1 MFAHLHS
8 ASGYSIRYGA
18 SLPAALAER
27 AAERGIAELALTDR
41 DTVSGVVRHAKA
53 CATAGVRPL
62 FGADLAVGLAEP
74 PAPSGR
80 RRTPARGGAFV
91 DESAPRITVLARDK
105 QGWANLCALISAAW
119 AGRAERGGGQ
129 PVVPLEV
136 LAAHAEGLTVL
147 LGPGSEPLRALAAG
161 RPDRAAR
168 LLIPWRQWF
177 GPALRLEAVNLR
189 RTGTGPGSLR
199 LAARTVGLA
208 ADLDLEA
215 VLTNAVRY
223 ADPGQGPIADVLD
236 AARLLRPI
244 QPGATCNGER
254 WLKPPAAMAE
264 LAQEVAEAAGQGP
277 GGARR
282 LLAVTARTAA
292 ECRLDPK
299 SDLGI
304 GTVRFPE
311 EDRLG
316 LAPGSSARVLRER
329 CEAALAKR
337 GMDRDPEAVRRL
349 REELEVATGLG
360 WSTFFLTVAQIVADF
375 KEAGVRVSARG
386 SGAGSLVVHLLGIS
400 AVNPLEHGLM
410 IMERFLSF
418 RRRSLPDIDV
428 DVPADR
434 RIDCYRLVLERF
446 GASRVAAV
454 AMPETYRVRWA
465 IRDVALATGLSPDE
479 AGPLAKAF
487 PHIRARDA
495 RSAMAELPELRQVAA
510 EADRYGARFWDL
522 VEGLDALPRGLA
534 MHPCGLLLSDD
545 SLLART
551 PVLPTPG
558 DGLPMSVFDKDDVED
573 LGCLKLD
580 ILGNRTMQ
588 AMSYALSEI
597 ERTTGRTVDL
607 DDPEQVPL
615 DDEAAFALLREG
627 ESLGVFSID
636 SPGQRDLLGR
646 AQPRAFVDLI
656 VQLALFRPGPVA
668 ADMIR
673 PWLDARHGRRPVRYP
688 HPDLIPA
695 LSPTLGVLV
704 FNEQVAKTFSVLTQT
719 DLALGEEARRALS
732 RPERLPALETW
743 FRTRAAAAGY
753 DQRVID
759 SVFEQLKGMGAYG
772 FPASHSAAFAV
783 ITLQSAWLKAHHG
796 PAFYAGIMEAEPGM
810 YPLRLLLADAR
821 RHGVPVLPVCVEA
834 SDAGYRVETGPDG
847 RHGLRIALA
856 AVKGITTE
864 EIARITAARPFTS
877 VPDLWERARPSLPTA
892 QNLARIGA
900 LAAVPGGTRPRRDL
914 LLLLD
919 ELHHGRRSAAVP
931 DQLALP
937 APAESPAPTGLPTM
951 TPRQELDAEL
961 EVIGLDASKHLM
973 AEHHA
978 LLAELGVTPSTQ
990 LRDVEAG
997 EVVLV
1002 AGAKVA
1008 IQTPPQKSGRRTIFV
1023 TLDDG
1028 AGGLPV
1034 DLAFFSGPDAEAAAH
1049 TLFHSWLLLVR
1060 GQLQHRGRSL
1070 SVVGHRAW
1078 DLAELARARAEGGTA
1093 AVRALLAAPGP
1104 ADPAQQDGGH
1114 QDRRTGGGPG
1124 GAGRMWHASQGA
1136 AG

>member
-1 MFAHLHS
+1 MVAQLHV
-8 ASGYSIRYGA
+8 ASGYSVRYGA

-27 AAERGIAELALTDR
+27 AAERGISELALTDR

-53 CATAGVRPL
+53 CAAAGVRPL
-62 FGADLAVGLAEP
+62 FGADLAVSLAEP
-74 PAPSGR
+74 GTPAGR

-105 QGWANLCALISAAW
+105 AGWANICALVSAAW
-119 AGRAERGGGQ
+119 AVRAERGGGQ

-136 LAAHAEGLTVL
+136 LAAHTEGLTVL
-147 LGPGSEPLRALAAG
+147 LGPSSEPIRALAAG
-161 RPDRAAR
+161 RPDRATQ
-168 LLIPWRQWF
+168 LLAPWREML
-177 GPALRLEAVNLR
+177 GPALRLEAVHLGR
-189 RTGTGPGSLR
+189 PGTGPGSLR

-223 ADPGQGPIADVLD
+223 ADPGQGPVADVLD
-236 AARLLRPI
+236 AARLLRPV
-244 QPGATCNGER
+244 QPGTTCNGER
-254 WLKPPAAMAE
+254 WLKPPAAMAQ
-264 LAQEVAEAAGQGP
+264 LAEEVAEAAGRGP
-277 GGARR
+277 GGGRR

-292 ECRLDPK
+292 ECRLDAA

-304 GTVRFPE
+304 ESVRFPE

-316 LAPGSSARVLRER
+316 LVPGTSARVLRER
-329 CEAALAKR
+329 CESALAER
-337 GMDRDPEAVRRL
+337 GMDRDPQAVLRL
-349 REELEVATGLG
+349 AEELEVATGLG
-360 WSTFFLTVAQIVADF
+360 WSTFFLTVGQIVEDF
-375 KEAGVRVSARG
+375 KAAGVRVSARG

-434 RIDCYRLVLERF
+434 RIDCYRLVLDRF
-446 GASRVAAV
+446 GTSRVAAV

-465 IRDVALATGLSPDE
+465 IRDVSLATGLAPEE
-479 AGPLAKAF
+479 AGRLAKAF
-487 PHIRARDA
+487 PHIRAKDA
-495 RSAMAELPELRQVAA
+495 RAALAELPELRQVAEQA
-510 EADRYGARFWDL
+510 GRYGNRFWDL
-522 VEGLDALPRGLA
+522 VEGLDALPRGSA
-534 MHPCGLLLSDD
+534 MHPCGLLLSDN

-551 PVLPTPG
+551 PVIPTPG
-558 DGLPMSVFDKDDVED
+558 EGLPMSVFDKDDVED

-588 AMSYALSEI
+588 ALSYALSEI
-597 ERTTGRTVDL
+597 ERTTGRTIDL
-607 DDPEQVPL
+607 DDPDQVPL
-615 DDEAAFALLREG
+615 DDEAAYALLREG

-636 SPGQRDLLGR
+636 SPGQRNLLGR
-646 AQPRAFVDLI
+646 AQPKSFLDLI

-673 PWLDARHGRRPVRYP
+673 PWLAARHGRQPVRYP

-704 FNEQVAKTFSVLTQT
+704 FNEQVAKVISVLTRT
-719 DLALGEEARRALS
+719 DLAMGEEARRALS

-743 FRTRAAAAGY
+743 FRTRAGVAGY
-753 DQRVID
+753 DQQVID
-759 SVFEQLKGMGAYG
+759 TTFDQLRGMGAYG

-783 ITLQSAWLKAHHG
+783 ITLQSAWLKAHFG

-821 RHGVPVLPVCVEA
+821 RHGVPVLPVCVET
-834 SDAGYRVETGPDG
+834 SEAGYRVETGPDG
-847 RHGLRIALA
+847 REGLRIALA
-856 AVKGITTE
+856 AVKGITAE
-864 EIARITAARPFTS
+864 EISRITAARPFTS

-900 LAAVPGGTRPRRDL
+900 LAAVPGGSRPRRDL

-919 ELHHGRRSAAVP
+919 ELHHGRRTTAVP

-937 APAESPAPTGLPTM
+937 APAESSAPTGLPAM
-951 TPRQELDAEL
+951 TARQELDAEL

-978 LLAELGVTPSTQ
+978 LLAELGVTPSTA
-990 LRDVEAG
+990 LRDVQAG

-1008 IQTPPQKSGRRTIFV
+1008 IQTPPQKNNRRTIFV

-1034 DLAFFSGPDAEAAAH
+1034 DLAFFSGPDAEASAH
-1049 TLFHSWLLLVR
+1049 TLFHSWLLVTR

-1078 DLAELARARAEGGTA
+1078 DLAELARVRAEGGTA
-1093 AVRALLAAPGP
+1093 AVRALLATPGP
-1104 ADPAQQDGGH
+1104 AAPEQHHDDGRENPRPG
-1114 QDRRTGGGPG
+1114 RPG

>member
-1 MFAHLHS
+1 MFPHLHT
-8 ASGYSIRYGA
+8 ASGYSVRYGA

-27 AAERGIAELALTDR
+27 AAERGVTELALTDR

-53 CATAGVRPL
+53 CAAVGVRPL
-62 FGADLAVGLAEP
+62 FGADLAVGLVEP
-74 PAPSGR
+74 AAPARR
-80 RRTPARGGAFV
+80 RRTPVRGGAFV
-91 DESAPRITVLARDK
+91 DESAPRITFLARNK
-105 QGWANLCALISAAW
+105 AGWANLCALISLAW
-119 AGRAERGGGQ
+119 AVRGERGGGQ

-136 LAAHAEGLTVL
+136 LADHTEGLTVL
-147 LGPGSEPLRALAAG
+147 LGPGSEPIRALAAG
-161 RPDRAAR
+161 RPDRAEQ
-168 LLIPWRQWF
+168 LLAPWRQWF
-177 GPALRLEAVNLR
+177 GPALRLEAVHLR
-189 RTGTGPGSLR
+189 RPGTGPGSLR
-199 LAARTVGLA
+199 LAARTMGLA
-208 ADLDLEA
+208 TELDLEA

-223 ADPGQGPIADVLD
+223 ANPGQGPVADVLD
-236 AARLLRPI
+236 AARLLRPV
-244 QPGATCNGER
+244 QPGAVCGGER
-254 WLKPPAAMAE
+254 WLKAPAAMAQ
-264 LAQEVAEAAGQGP
+264 LADEVAEAAGQGP
-277 GGARR
+277 GGGRR

-292 ECRLDPK
+292 ECRLDPA

-304 GTVRFPE
+304 GGVRFPE

-316 LAPGSSARVLRER
+316 LVPGSSARVLRKR
-329 CEAALAKR
+329 CESALAER
-337 GMDRDPEAVRRL
+337 GMDRDREAVRRL
-349 REELEVATGLG
+349 AEELEVATGLG
-360 WSTFFLTVAQIVADF
+360 WSTFFLTVARIVGDF

-386 SGAGSLVVHLLGIS
+386 SGAGSLIVHLLGIS

-434 RIDCYRLVLERF
+434 RIACYRLVLERF
-446 GASRVAAV
+446 GTERVAAV

-465 IRDVALATGLSPDE
+465 IRDVALATGLSPEE
-479 AGPLAKAF
+479 AGRLAKAF

-495 RSAMAELPELRQVAA
+495 RSAMAELPELRQVA
-510 EADRYGARFWDL
+510 EQADRYGDRFWDL
-522 VEGLDALPRGLA
+522 VEGLDALPRGSA

-558 DGLPMSVFDKDDVED
+558 DGLPMSVFDKEDVED

-607 DDPEQVPL
+607 DDPAQVPL

-646 AQPRAFVDLI
+646 AQPRNFLDLV

-673 PWLDARHGRRPVRYP
+673 PWLAARHGRQPVRYP

-704 FNEQVAKTFSVLTQT
+704 FNEQVAKVISTLTRT
-719 DLALGEEARRALS
+719 DLAMGEEARRALS

-743 FRTRAAAAGY
+743 FRTRAAKAGY

-759 SVFEQLKGMGAYG
+759 TTFEQLKGMGAYG

-783 ITLQSAWLKAHHG
+783 ITLQSAWLKAHFG
-796 PAFYAGIMEAEPGM
+796 PHFYAGIMQAEPGM

-834 SDAGYRVETGPDG
+834 SEAGYRVETGPDG
-847 RHGLRIALA
+847 RDGLRIALA
-856 AVKGITTE
+856 AVKGITAE
-864 EIARITAARPFTS
+864 EIDRITASRPFAS

-892 QNLARIGA
+892 QHLARIGA

-919 ELHHGRRSAAVP
+919 ELHHGRRTAAVP

-937 APAESPAPTGLPTM
+937 APAEACAPTGLPAM

-961 EVIGLDASKHLM
+961 EVIGLDVSRHLM

-978 LLAELGVTPSTQ
+978 LLAELGVTPSTG
-990 LRDVEAG
+990 LRDVEGG
-997 EVVLV
+997 ETVLV

-1008 IQTPPQKSGRRTIFV
+1008 IQTPPQKSGKRTIFL

-1028 AGGLPV
+1028 AGGPPV

-1049 TLFHSWLLLVR
+1049 TLFHSWLLVVR

-1078 DLAELARARAEGGTA
+1078 DLAELARVRAEGGTA
-1093 AVRALLAAPGP
+1093 AVRALLATPGSEHGD
-1104 ADPAQQDGGH
+1104 ARHD
-1114 QDRRTGGGPG
+1114 DRGTGGGPG
-1124 GAGRMWHASQGA
+1124 GAGRMWHASPGS

>member
-1 MFAHLHS
+1 MSAHLHV
-8 ASGYSIRYGA
+8 ASGYSVRYGA

-27 AAERGIAELALTDR
+27 AAERGVTELALTDR

-53 CATAGVRPL
+53 CAAAGVRPL

-74 PAPSGR
+74 TAAAAR
-80 RRTPARGGAFV
+80 RRSPARGGAFV

-105 QGWANLCALISAAW
+105 AGWANICSLISAAW
-119 AGRAERGGGQ
+119 AARAERGGGQ

-136 LAAHAEGLTVL
+136 LAGLTEGLTVL
-147 LGPGSEPLRALAAG
+147 LGPGSEPVRALAAG
-161 RPDRAAR
+161 RPDRATQ
-168 LLIPWRQWF
+168 LLAPWREMF
-177 GPALRLEAVNLR
+177 GPALRLEAVHLGR
-189 RTGTGPGSLR
+189 AGTSPGSLR

-223 ADPGQGPIADVLD
+223 ADPGQSPVADVLD
-236 AARLLRPI
+236 AARLLRPV
-244 QPGATCNGER
+244 QPGTTCNGER
-254 WLKPPAAMAE
+254 WLKPPAAMAQ
-264 LAQEVAEAAGQGP
+264 LADEVAEAAGQGP
-277 GGARR
+277 GGGRR

-304 GTVRFPE
+304 GGVRFPE

-316 LAPGSSARVLRER
+316 LVPGTSARVLRER
-329 CEAALAKR
+329 CESVLAER

-349 REELEVATGLG
+349 AEELEVVTGLG
-360 WSTFFLTVAQIVADF
+360 WSTFFLTVGQIVADF
-375 KEAGVRVSARG
+375 KAAGVRVSARG

-400 AVNPLEHGLM
+400 AVNPLQHGLM

-434 RIDCYRLVLERF
+434 RIDCYRLVLDRF
-446 GASRVAAV
+446 GTSRVAAV

-465 IRDVALATGLSPDE
+465 IRDVSLATGLPPEE
-479 AGPLAKAF
+479 AGRLAKAF

-495 RSAMAELPELRQVAA
+495 RAAMAELPELRQTA
-510 EADRYGARFWDL
+510 ERAGRYGDRFWDL
-522 VEGLDALPRGLA
+522 VEGLDALPRGSA

-545 SLLART
+545 TLLART
-551 PVLPTPG
+551 PVLPTPE
-558 DGLPMSVFDKDDVED
+558 DGLPMSVFDRDDIED

-588 AMSYALSEI
+588 ALSYALSEV
-597 ERTTGRTVDL
+597 ERTTGRTIDL
-607 DDPEQVPL
+607 DDAEQVPL

-646 AQPRAFVDLI
+646 AQPKCFLDLV

-673 PWLDARHGRRPVRYP
+673 PWLAARHGRQPVRYP

-695 LSPTLGVLV
+695 LAPTLGVLV
-704 FNEQVAKTFSVLTQT
+704 FNEQVAKVISMLTRT
-719 DLALGEEARRALS
+719 DLAMGEEARRALS
-732 RPERLPALETW
+732 RPERLPALESW
-743 FRTRAAAAGY
+743 FRACAAAAGY

-759 SVFEQLKGMGAYG
+759 TTFAQLKGMGAYG

-783 ITLQSAWLKAHHG
+783 ITLQSAWLKAHFG
-796 PAFYAGIMEAEPGM
+796 PSFYAGIMEAEPGM

-834 SDAGYRVETGPDG
+834 SGAGYRVETGPDG
-847 RHGLRIALA
+847 REGLRIALA
-856 AVKGITTE
+856 AVKGITDQE
-864 EIARITAARPFTS
+864 VERITAARPFTS

-892 QNLARIGA
+892 QHLARIGA

-937 APAESPAPTGLPTM
+937 APAESHAPTGLPAM
-951 TPRQELDAEL
+951 TPGQELDAEL
-961 EVIGLDASKHLM
+961 EVIGLDASRHLM
-973 AEHHA
+973 AEHHD
-978 LLAELGVTPSTQ
+978 LLAELGVTPSTR
-990 LRDVEAG
+990 LREVEAG
-997 EVVLV
+997 ETVLV

-1028 AGGLPV
+1028 ADGPPV
-1034 DLAFFSGPDAEAAAH
+1034 DLAYFSGPEAEASAH
-1049 TLFHSWLLLVR
+1049 TLFHCWLLVAR
-1060 GQLQHRGRSL
+1060 GEVQRRGRSV
-1070 SVVGHRAW
+1070 SVVGRRAW
-1078 DLAELARARAEGGTA
+1078 DLAELARVRAEGGTA
-1093 AVRALLAAPGP
+1093 AVRALLAEPGHGDASYP
-1104 ADPAQQDGGH
+1104 HG
-1114 QDRRTGGGPG
+1114 DRRSGGPG
-1124 GAGRMWHASQGA
+1124 GAGRMWHASPGA